1 MNKLRLAVFAS
12 HEGSNMQS
20 IIDAS
25 KQDKL
30 QGEVVCVISNN
41 SSSGALKRAEKEGI
55 AFYHVSAKTHPIE
68 KDFSDK
74 ILEILN
80 LHKVDLI
87 ILAGYMKK
95 IPVEILRAYHNKI
108 LNIHPALLPKFGGK
122 DMYGMNV
129 HKAVIAS
136 GEKKS
141 GATVHIVDENYDQG
155 KILNQIEVAVLSDD
169 TPETL
174 AQRVLK
180 VEHKIYVETI
190 QKIIDGSI
198 LLQ

>member
-30 QGEVVCVISNN
+30 QAEVVCVISNN
-41 SSSGALKRAEKEGI
+41 SSSGALKRAENEGI
-55 AFYHVSAKTHPIE
+55 AFYHVSVKTHPIE

-95 IPVEILRAYHNKI
+95 IPVEILKAYRNKI

-122 DMYGMNV
+122 NMYGMNV
-129 HKAVIAS
+129 HQAVIAN

-155 KILNQIEVAVLSDD
+155 KILNQIEVVVLSDD

-174 AQRVLK
+174 AQRVLE